1 MPMKKTSSDKNEEP
15 KRPRKM
21 PQTDKDEEV
30 QMNDIDILD
39 QWKKTTK
46 TRTNGKDK
54 DNHINTGRK
63 PFVSNFQIRF
73 YLQSI

>member
-1 MPMKKTSSDKNEEP
+1 MTNSPVTQTRYGICKMPMKKTSSDKNEEP

-39 QWKKTTK
+39 Q
-46 TRTNGKDK
+46 
-54 DNHINTGRK
+54 
-63 PFVSNFQIRF
+63 
-73 YLQSI
+73 

>member
-1 MPMKKTSSDKNEEP
+1 MKKTSSDKNEEP

-63 PFVSNFQIRF
+63 PLVSNFQIRF